1 METKRGLTRRE
12 FLARATQGVGA
23 LAASSILTACGQQ
36 PTPPPTTVPTKA
48 AAAATTAPTTAPVAA
63 APIKLIQWD
72 SNPTEYRTNAY
83 KLAAAGFKQLFPNVT
98 VEYVPVP
105 IANYQ
110 EKLQAAIAAGTPP
123 DVGDM
128 WFNWMARYVAQK
140 ALRELDPYLPLWK
153 KLNDYSPAH
162 LKLSRVVDNKTYVL
176 AWDLFLQGS
185 HYRKD
190 LVKEA
195 GLEDPRELDK
205 QGKWDWA
212 AFSKVAK
219 ALNKPEKNIFGV
231 SMRGGIGGDFTIF
244 NMMISATKG
253 KWFDDKGNCMLN
265 SPEALAALE
274 WYSGLATELK
284 VAQPSAATDGF
295 QEFTNYF
302 YKGNAGMMI
311 HNDDGING
319 LIQLGRDKYGSAQ
332 MPAGPAG
339 TYMGLVGFGESV
351 FAASKSPE
359 TAAQYVFHFT
369 ETVVTRELEGR
380 KQAGQKVEV
389 MPNAPMI
396 SDLKNPLLRDPL
408 YEAFY
413 DIPNKTPERTF
424 VNPFWLADYDGI
436 TGQMVVPDFQKIL
449 TGKMKPKEA
458 ADRWADAF
466 TKAQKEYLA
475 KK

>member
-1 METKRGLTRRE
+1 MEKKRGLTRRE
-12 FLARATQGVGA
+12 FLAKTAQGAGV
-23 LAASSILTACGQQ
+23 LAASSILAACGQTPA
-36 PTPPPTTVPTKA
+36 PTAVSTKATTVATAVPTS
-48 AAAATTAPTTAPVAA
+48 APVAV
-63 APIKLIQWD
+63 APVKLIHWD
-72 SNPTEYRTNAY
+72 SNPNSYRTKAY
-83 KLAAAGFKQLFPNVT
+83 KLAGEWFNRQFTNVT

-105 IANYQ
+105 VANYQ
-110 EKLQAAIAAGTPP
+110 EKLQAAIAAGNPP

-128 WFNWMARYVAQK
+128 WFNWMARYVSQK
-140 ALRELDPYLPLWK
+140 ALLDLEPYLPSWK
-153 KLNDYSPAH
+153 KLNDFSPSH
-162 LKLSRVVDNKTYVL
+162 LKLSRVVDNKMYVV
-176 AWDLFLQGS
+176 AHDIFLQGT

-219 ALNKPEKNIFGV
+219 ALNKPDKNVFGV

-253 KWFDDKGNCMLN
+253 KWFDDKGNCTLN
-265 SPEALAALE
+265 SPEALSALE
-274 WYSGLATELK
+274 WYSGLATDLK

-319 LIQLGRDKYGSAQ
+319 LIQLGPEKYASAQ
-332 MPAGPAG
+332 MPASPVG
-339 TYMGLVGFGESV
+339 TYMGMVGYGAAA
-351 FAASKSPE
+351 FAATKNPQIAAQFAFYFVE
-359 TAAQYVFHFT
+359 TAVER
-369 ETVVTRELEGR
+369 ETEGR
-380 KQAGQKVEV
+380 KQDGQKVEV
-389 MPNAPMI
+389 MPLAPMI
-396 SDLKNPLLRDPL
+396 SDLKNPLLSNPL

-413 DIPNKTPERTF
+413 DIPNKAPERSF

-436 TGQMVVPDFQKIL
+436 TAQMVVPDFQKIL
-449 TGKMKPKEA
+449 TGKMKAKEA
-458 ADRWADAF
+458 ADRWAEAF